1 VLAGFLV
8 PVKSG
13 LAFGAAPVACCVAA
27 VCASAAPM
35 ALTPIAKVQV
45 GAQSGMVLSAAG
57 SIWTSDLVLGRVV
70 RVNPGTNGVVR
81 RFPFASRPFG
91 LAYGAGSVWIADR
104 SLNTL
109 GRINPRT
116 SRVVKKIKIGFSSYG
131 VAFGAGSVWVTSE
144 TDGTVRR
151 VSPKKNRVTAKIRVG
166 RTPNGVVYAF
176 GSIWVADLGRG
187 TLFRINV
194 KTNCVT
200 KKINV
205 AKADWI
211 TRSSDALW
219 ISSEAGEITRV
230 DPASG
235 TIVATIP
242 VGANPLG
249 SAWINGE
256 LWVPNIDDGTISIV
270 DPHGMRYARLSRS
283 GKGRYRLRPPQAMR
297 GSPTRTTASCG
308 G

>member
-1 VLAGFLV
+1 LGGSPAFHIDALV
-8 PVKSG
+8 QPC
-13 LAFGAAPVACCVAA
+13 P
-27 VCASAAPM
+27 
-35 ALTPIAKVQV
+35 
-45 GAQSGMVLSAAG
+45 
-57 SIWTSDLVLGRVV
+57 
-70 RVNPGTNGVVR
+70 
-81 RFPFASRPFG
+81 
-91 LAYGAGSVWIADR
+91 R
-104 SLNTL
+104 S
-109 GRINPRT
+109 
-116 SRVVKKIKIGFSSYG
+116 
-131 VAFGAGSVWVTSE
+131 
-144 TDGTVRR
+144 
-151 VSPKKNRVTAKIRVG
+151 VSPKKNRVTAKIKVG

-176 GSIWVADLGRG
+176 GSIWVADLGGG

-194 KTNCVT
+194 KTNRVT

-211 TRSSDALW
+211 TPSSDALW

-270 DPHGMRYARLSRS
+270 DPARNAVRTTLTV
-283 GKGRYRLRPPQAMR
+283 GKGPLSIATAAGDAWISNSDDGELWRV
-297 GSPTRTTASCG
+297 SPTQ
-308 G
+308 